1 VDEWKEKKGISEEDD
16 DVDIYFK
23 VGINDSTINE

>member
-1 VDEWKEKKGISEEDD
+1 VSEAINKAVDEWKEKKGISEEDD

-23 VGINDSTINE
+23 V

>member
-23 VGINDSTINE
+23 VGIIDSAVNQ